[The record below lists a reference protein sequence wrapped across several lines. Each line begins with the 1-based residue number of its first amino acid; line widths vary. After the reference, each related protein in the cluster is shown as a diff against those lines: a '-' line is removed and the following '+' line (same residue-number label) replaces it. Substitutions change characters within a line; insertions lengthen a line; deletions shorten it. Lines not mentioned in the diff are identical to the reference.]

1 MKFILLISSLLIVIS
16 LTNCK
21 AKPKVKDVE
30 YTQEGENKQELDT
43 PLGLV
48 QKDINLKAI
57 EGKKLYWVQTL
68 YNDDSKSISETKR
81 AYIILQA
88 KGQMQVQSICN
99 MGAGTY
105 KLNQKA
111 IEIRANMTTKIA
123 CKEPT
128 VEYKYFQDLRSAT
141 LAFQVGNKIF
151 FDLKGH
157 TGTMEF
163 EIRD

>member
-1 MKFILLISSLLIVIS
+1 MKIILLVSSLLIVIS

-30 YTQEGENKQELDT
+30 YTQEGENKQESDT
-43 PLGLV
+43 PLELV
-48 QKDINLKAI
+48 QKNINLKTV

-68 YNDDSKSISETKR
+68 YSNGSESKPENKR
-81 AYIILQA
+81 AHVVFLP
-88 KGQMQVQSICN
+88 KGQMQIQSICN
-99 MGAGTY
+99 MGKGTY
-105 KLNQKA
+105 KLDKKS
-111 IEIRANMTTKIA
+111 IDIFVNMTTKIA

-128 VEYKYFQDLRSAT
+128 VEYKYFQNLRSAT

-151 FDLKGH
+151 LDLKGH
-157 TGTMEF
+157 AGTMEF